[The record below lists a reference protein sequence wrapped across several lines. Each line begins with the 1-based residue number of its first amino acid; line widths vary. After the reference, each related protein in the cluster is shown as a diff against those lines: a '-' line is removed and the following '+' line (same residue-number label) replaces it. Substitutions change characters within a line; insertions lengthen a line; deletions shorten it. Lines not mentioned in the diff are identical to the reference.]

1 MKLENFIVSEVSQA
15 QIKGKHNKG
24 IGLWSQDKVR
34 AHKGGIRLDKT
45 PQKQDSIRC
54 PQWKETNAETLKWQ
68 RSIGEGDQELE
79 KSLAREDSI

>member
-45 PQKQDSIRC
+45 PQKQDSIR
-54 PQWKETNAETLKWQ
+54 
-68 RSIGEGDQELE
+68 
-79 KSLAREDSI
+79 